1 MAINQEI
8 WVKELVDN
16 FWPDNSFVMRSTD
29 HSAYVNGKKVHVPN
43 AAGASGVT
51 KNRSSYPASVSK
63 RADTDL
69 EYSLDI
75 YEVDPMVVRDLEAVE
90 LSYDLR
96 SSVMANNKMQL
107 QNAVI
112 EGILRAW
119 VPSGVTA
126 VATDGATEAAHIPT
140 ATGNRKGMTKATVLA
155 VKKQMDKDDVPA
167 EGRCMLL
174 DAVMYNQLL
183 GTMTDAEVV
192 NFVAGADVA
201 SGVIGR
207 YMGFDIYM
215 RSKVLKTTNTGAIKE
230 WSASAAATDS
240 AAGLA
245 WQTGCVSRAMG
256 EVSAYESLKDAT
268 YYGDVLSFGMR
279 AGGASVRNDKK
290 GVILIYQGTAA

>member
-1 MAINQEI
+1 MAINTEI
-8 WVKELVDN
+8 WVKDLVEN
-16 FWPDNSFVMRSTD
+16 FWPNNSFVTRSID
-29 HSAYVNGKKVHVPN
+29 HSVYASGKKVHVPN

-51 KNRSSYPASVSK
+51 KNRSSYPASVGK

-69 EYSLDI
+69 EYNLDI
-75 YEVDPMVVRDLEAVE
+75 YEVDPMVVHDLEAVE

-96 SSVMANNKMQL
+96 SSVIANNKAQL

-119 VPSGVTA
+119 VPSGVTT
-126 VATDGATEAAHIPT
+126 VVTEGAAEAAHIPT
-140 ATGNRKGMTKATVLA
+140 ATGNRKAMSKATVMA

-167 EGRCMLL
+167 DGRCMLL

-183 GTMTDAEVV
+183 ASMTDAEVV
-192 NFVAGADVA
+192 NFVAGADIA
-201 SGVIGR
+201 SGVIGK
-207 YMGFDIYM
+207 YMGFDFYM
-215 RSKVLKTTNTGAIKE
+215 RSKALKTTSAGAIKE
-230 WSASAAATDS
+230 WSTTAQATDC

-245 WQTGCVSRAMG
+245 WQTQCVSRAMG
-256 EVSAYESLKDAT
+256 EISAYESVKDAT

>member
-1 MAINQEI
+1 MAINTEI
-8 WVKELVDN
+8 WVKDLVDN
-16 FWPDNSFVMRSTD
+16 FWPNNSFVMRSTD

-51 KNRSSYPASVSK
+51 KNRSSYPAAVGK
-63 RADTDL
+63 RVDTDL

-75 YEVDPMVVRDLEAVE
+75 YEVDPMVVHDLEAVE
-90 LSYDLR
+90 LSYDQR

-107 QNAVI
+107 QTAVI

-119 VPSGVTA
+119 VPTG
-126 VATDGATEAAHIPT
+126 VATVATEGAAEAAHIPS
-140 ATGNRKGMTKATVLA
+140 ATGNRKGMTKATVMA
-155 VKKQMDKDDVPA
+155 VKKQMDRDDVPA
-167 EGRCMLL
+167 EGRCILL

-192 NFVAGADVA
+192 NFVAGADVQ

-207 YMGFDIYM
+207 YLGFDFYM
-215 RSKVLKTTNTGAIKE
+215 RSKVLKTTAAGAIKE
-230 WSASAAATDS
+230 WSASAGATDS

-290 GVILIYQGTAA
+290 GVILIYQATQA